1 MNLKKKP
8 GMHIVTFKLNKERLL
23 PIYKDTSL
31 LFETNQIG
39 KREAFVLVMN
49 HLGLTDDEVK
59 HYIGRV
65 KVNDKTSFMQ

>member
-1 MNLKKKP
+1 
-8 GMHIVTFKLNKERLL
+8 MHIVTFKLNKELLL

-59 HYIGRV
+59 HYIARV